1 MDQESWKVWLPSIVS
16 IVTLIVNI
24 SFYIFVQPKIS
35 FTLKR
40 KERFVAV
47 TEELLEFLSE
57 VVSKES
63 FDGVPTKIRNYS
75 LKLHLC
81 FKSGEAPQL
90 LNVQLEH
97 LFKMCQERKKLTD
110 ESNIRQWNEDF
121 RNEVRQLR
129 KAAAEYC
136 GVF

>member
-1 MDQESWKVWLPSIVS
+1 MSGEAWKVWLPSIVS
-16 IVTLIVNI
+16 ILTLIVNI
-24 SFYIFVQPKIS
+24 CFYVFVQPNIS

-40 KERFVAV
+40 KERFAAV

-57 VVSKES
+57 VVSRES

-90 LNVQLEH
+90 MNVQLEH
-97 LFKMCQERKKLTD
+97 LFKMCQERKMISD
-110 ESNIRQWNEDF
+110 EQKIHQWNDDF
-121 RNEVRQLR
+121 RNEVRKLR